1 MSLLHTAVTLA
12 FPFLK
17 DADPMVMA
25 PVLALVFSFS
35 LVGLF
40 GLFMAA
46 QDFLSTKKNY

>member
-1 MSLLHTAVTLA
+1 
-12 FPFLK
+12 
-17 DADPMVMA
+17 MVMA

-46 QDFLSTKKNY
+46 QDFLSTKKTY